1 MGGKTKLNDSLKNV
15 ELIKIE
21 DQHLVAIVV
30 ILDSG
35 LMFDKKQDN
44 KCSLWLPLCE
54 ACISHKG
61 KMVMLPWKNPEDTNF
76 TRWSRV
82 T

>member
-1 MGGKTKLNDSLKNV
+1 MQMGGKTKLNDSLKNV

-44 KCSLWLPLCE
+44 KCSL
-54 ACISHKG
+54 
-61 KMVMLPWKNPEDTNF
+61 
-76 TRWSRV
+76 
-82 T
+82 